1 MTPIGVERR
10 VECHAG
16 SRAVRGPAPSFF
28 LCRAYG
34 ALWNHSFRNGLPT
47 RPLALNRGSERALI
61 FRPCPLAL
69 RPGLVRLAGRR
80 RAVSEA
86 SAILL
91 RFTFA
96 LDSHRF
102 LGGG

>member
-1 MTPIGVERR
+1 MLCRL
-10 VECHAG
+10 A
-16 SRAVRGPAPSFF
+16 RGARSGPFF
-28 LCRAYG
+28 LSCRAYG
-34 ALWNHSFRNGLPT
+34 ALWNHSFRNGLST

-61 FRPCPLAL
+61 FRPCPLAQ

-80 RAVSEA
+80 GAVSEA
-86 SAILL
+86 SAILF

-102 LGGG
+102 LEGG